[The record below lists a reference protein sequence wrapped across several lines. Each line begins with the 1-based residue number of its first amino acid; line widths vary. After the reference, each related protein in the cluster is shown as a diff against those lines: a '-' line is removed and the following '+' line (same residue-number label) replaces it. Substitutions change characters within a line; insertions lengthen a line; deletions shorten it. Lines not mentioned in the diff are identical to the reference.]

1 MSAANAAKRES
12 LNLRI
17 REEDRALID
26 RAARLR
32 GTTRTDFV
40 ISAARSAAEDAL
52 LDQTLFVVDEATH
65 AEFLRRLDAPGA
77 VNERLA
83 AVLRKPAPWDLP

>member
-1 MSAANAAKRES
+1 MSADAAKRQS

-40 ISAARSAAEDAL
+40 ISAARSAAETAL
-52 LDQTLFVVDEATH
+52 LDQTLLVVDEAKH
-65 AEFLRRLDAPGA
+65 AEFLRRLDAPGT

-83 AVLRKPAPWDLP
+83 AALRKPAPWDLPS